1 MTMALCE
8 PWGTLL
14 TVSCKLFGGNL
25 GWSWSYATLLY
36 FIKLCTFGYK
46 NNLLQILSL
55 LTLLL
60 EKPPWRIS
68 LSPWIQT
75 VTQLSKAELEN
86 SHLKHIVKM
95 DINQKLR

>member
-25 GWSWSYATLLY
+25 GLSWSYATLLY
-36 FIKLCTFGYK
+36 FIKLCSFGYK

-95 DINQKLR
+95 DINQKLH